1 MKTPQNP
8 KGGGR
13 KPIEDKLKPITTYV
27 RQSTIDKLGRDNI
40 QFQINELARKLD
52 TRIPIN

>member
-40 QFQINELARKLD
+40 QHQLNEVARKLNNSL
-52 TRIPIN
+52 T